1 MSFDL
6 NKCTEKTKKIIQ
18 KGHQIAKDNKNI
30 ELHPLHF
37 LLALLEDE
45 ENFAKNI
52 LAKTNI
58 DVTSFER
65 NVKRRCARLPSQD
78 PAPAELA
85 ASRSAVDVL
94 NKAQELSKSQNDSYI
109 AADHLFLACTK
120 DKTVMEA
127 MQEANLTASTLEQAI
142 KTTRGGK
149 KVESDHAEGNFE
161 ALKKYGTDLVEAARE
176 GKLDPVIGR
185 DEEVRRVIQILSRRR
200 KNNPVLIGDPGV
212 GKTAIV
218 EGLAQRIVRGDIPS
232 NLNCRVISLDMGALI
247 AGAKYRGE
255 FEERLKAVLKEV
267 QESDGSIILFIDEI
281 HLVLGAGKTDGSMD
295 AANLLKPMLARGELR
310 CIGATTLAEYKK
322 HVEKDAAFERRFQQ
336 VLINEPSVVDTVSIL
351 RGLKKRYETHHGVE
365 ISDGALVAA
374 AQLSS
379 RYITNRFLPDK
390 AIDLVDEACAN
401 TRVQLDSQPE
411 PIDQLHRRRLQ
422 LEVEA
427 TALEREKDDMSKQ
440 RLEKVKEELSDINE
454 ELSVL
459 TAQYDREKG
468 SIDEINKLKRKLE
481 EYNRQ
486 IEEAERSRNVSRMS
500 DLKYGA
506 VPEVESRLNKL
517 IKEKMEK
524 DKQTGSEEKKLLTEK
539 VGPDQIAEIVSR
551 WTGIPVTNLT
561 QNERQRM
568 LSLGEHLHKRIVGQD
583 EAVDA
588 VSQAILRARAGL
600 AREHQPLGSFLFL
613 GPTGVGKT
621 ELAKTLASELFDTEK
636 NMIRIDMSEYMEQH
650 SVSRLIGA
658 PPGYIGHDDGGQ
670 LTEAIRRRPYAV
682 VLFDEV
688 EKAHVNV
695 FNVLLQVL
703 DDGRLTDG
711 QGHTVDFSNVV
722 IIMTSNLGAEHL
734 LKDLKK
740 DDVVVGQA
748 TKDKV
753 MSEVRR
759 HFRPEFLNRLDDIVI
774 FNPLTRADLRK
785 IVTLQLENLS
795 KRLQEKDITL
805 RLSDSGLESIIAD
818 AYNPVYG
825 ARPIR
830 RYLEKNVGTN
840 LSRMLISDE
849 LQHHSIVHIEAKS
862 GGMLGY
868 RVENLP
874 QNRARSR
881 SPLGGNSKKQSKQSV
896 GTTAKNAPKG
906 GIYSGPVVE
915 DVDDDDMKM
924 N

>member
-1 MSFDL
+1 
-6 NKCTEKTKKIIQ
+6 
-18 KGHQIAKDNKNI
+18 
-30 ELHPLHF
+30 
-37 LLALLEDE
+37 
-45 ENFAKNI
+45 
-52 LAKTNI
+52 
-58 DVTSFER
+58 
-65 NVKRRCARLPSQD
+65 
-78 PAPAELA
+78 
-85 ASRSAVDVL
+85 
-94 NKAQELSKSQNDSYI
+94 
-109 AADHLFLACTK
+109 
-120 DKTVMEA
+120 
-127 MQEANLTASTLEQAI
+127 
-142 KTTRGGK
+142 
-149 KVESDHAEGNFE
+149 
-161 ALKKYGTDLVEAARE
+161 
-176 GKLDPVIGR
+176 
-185 DEEVRRVIQILSRRR
+185 
-200 KNNPVLIGDPGV
+200 
-212 GKTAIV
+212 
-218 EGLAQRIVRGDIPS
+218 
-232 NLNCRVISLDMGALI
+232 
-247 AGAKYRGE
+247 
-255 FEERLKAVLKEV
+255 
-267 QESDGSIILFIDEI
+267 
-281 HLVLGAGKTDGSMD
+281 
-295 AANLLKPMLARGELR
+295 
-310 CIGATTLAEYKK
+310 
-322 HVEKDAAFERRFQQ
+322 
-336 VLINEPSVVDTVSIL
+336 
-351 RGLKKRYETHHGVE
+351 
-365 ISDGALVAA
+365 
-374 AQLSS
+374 
-379 RYITNRFLPDK
+379 
-390 AIDLVDEACAN
+390 
-401 TRVQLDSQPE
+401 
-411 PIDQLHRRRLQ
+411 
-422 LEVEA
+422 
-427 TALEREKDDMSKQ
+427 
-440 RLEKVKEELSDINE
+440 
-454 ELSVL
+454 
-459 TAQYDREKG
+459 
-468 SIDEINKLKRKLE
+468 
-481 EYNRQ
+481 
-486 IEEAERSRNVSRMS
+486 
-500 DLKYGA
+500 
-506 VPEVESRLNKL
+506 
-517 IKEKMEK
+517 
-524 DKQTGSEEKKLLTEK
+524 
-539 VGPDQIAEIVSR
+539 
-551 WTGIPVTNLT
+551 
-561 QNERQRM
+561 M